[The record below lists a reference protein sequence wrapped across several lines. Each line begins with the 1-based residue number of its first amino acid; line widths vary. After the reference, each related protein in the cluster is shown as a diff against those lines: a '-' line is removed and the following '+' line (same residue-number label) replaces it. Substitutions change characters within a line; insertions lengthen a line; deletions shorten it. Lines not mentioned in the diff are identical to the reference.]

1 MGEKDAVRHGGG
13 GRAKELLWKIRTA
26 LPFQCNRARGPDS
39 ALALGYRK
47 EGVLHHGRGAE
58 GSTGVGCHDLLQGI
72 EPGSHALQA
81 ELLYHLSH
89 QGNPFLGRVQS
100 FHQIQKEVCEP
111 QRAKNC

>member
-58 GSTGVGCHDLLQGI
+58 GSQSPPVQPRAEEREGVGGWGAMVLSSPQGSPI
-72 EPGSHALQA
+72 KTLEGSKTSKHLYKTGRA
-81 ELLYHLSH
+81 ETPLH
-89 QGNPFLGRVQS
+89 GP
-100 FHQIQKEVCEP
+100 
-111 QRAKNC
+111 